1 MTKSRTEVLYFYGSH
16 CSVCKTMDPFIEEAG
31 EKFDGRVPL
40 KKVNTAD
47 DRALAQKY
55 RVMAVPTTIAVSNG
69 EEIARV
75 VGARTPGALR
85 RLFESAEI
93 GEVLKSGISNVDRG
107 LRIGVAVG
115 FAGLALWTGV
125 WALWILA
132 AGALIFAFWDKIR
145 R

>member
-1 MTKSRTEVLYFYGSH
+1 MKTKSEVLYFYGTN
-16 CSVCKTMDPFIEEAG
+16 CPVCKTMAPFIDEAG

-47 DRALAQKY
+47 NRALAQKY
-55 RVMAVPTTIAVSNG
+55 KVMAVPTTIAVSDG
-69 EEIARV
+69 EEVTRV

-85 RLFESAEI
+85 RVFESAET
-93 GEVLKSGISNVDRG
+93 GEVLESGISNVDRG

-115 FAGLALWTGV
+115 FAGFALWTGV
-125 WALWILA
+125 WMLWILA
-132 AGALIFAFWDKIR
+132 ATALVFAFWDKIR

>member
-1 MTKSRTEVLYFYGSH
+1 MKTKSEVLYFYGTN
-16 CSVCKTMDPFIEEAG
+16 CPVCKTMAPFIDEAG

-47 DRALAQKY
+47 NRALAQKY
-55 RVMAVPTTIAVSNG
+55 KVMAVPTTIAVSDG
-69 EEIARV
+69 EDVTRV

-85 RLFESAEI
+85 RVFESAET
-93 GEVLKSGISNVDRG
+93 GEVPESGISNVDRG

-115 FAGLALWTGV
+115 FAGFALWTGV
-125 WALWILA
+125 WLLWILA
-132 AGALIFAFWDKIR
+132 AAALVFAFWDKIR